1 MCRAGRR
8 KVTASERA
16 RRRAAGRSGSG
27 RRRAG
32 HGPGAAISAG
42 QAPVRTADIAAVS
55 RGLNSNKV
63 VGMTGISANAAAR
76 APGRAGA
83 LGRVEGAR
91 GGHQAHMA
99 SGGGQRGLA
108 ACGAAHQQHRIARPG
123 RRGRRTRGR
132 PRAGPST
139 ISSSLSGVTAERP
152 WRIRPAWRPRGDE
165 DHGDG
170 ALIAVAHGIARQGSS
185 TRYPNG
191 CAASSA
197 ATTGSRTRLRSRSPE
212 ERCRVSRA
220 QEESWSRP
228 PGGHQAQDPG
238 DPP

>member
-63 VGMTGISANAAAR
+63 VGMTGISANAAR

-91 GGHQAHMA
+91 GGHQAHTA

-152 WRIRPAWRPRGDE
+152 LANPACLAPSPRRGPRRRRADRRSARYRAA
-165 DHGDG
+165 G
-170 ALIAVAHGIARQGSS
+170 LIN
-185 TRYPNG
+185 PLPE
-191 CAASSA
+191 
-197 ATTGSRTRLRSRSPE
+197 RLRGLVR
-212 ERCRVSRA
+212 RHNRVSYEAAIPLAR
-220 QEESWSRP
+220 
-228 PGGHQAQDPG
+228 GTL
-238 DPP
+238 